1 MLRSLILL
9 VVFSGVSLGQ
19 KEANDHHVNSTCP
32 TWTIYDSSTN
42 SCGCGSNIH
51 RIVSCILVDGSPKKF
66 EISVIRGFCMTLNED
81 QTETV
86 VGSCFSI
93 PDPYKQSKA
102 TYVVPNDTSQLDTDV
117 CGYTHR
123 TGQLCGQCVNGTSPP
138 VYSYYPQCVHCPAGT
153 NNWAKYL
160 AVSLLPT
167 TLFFF
172 GTVLIKFQATSP
184 LMNGYIMFC
193 QIVASPIILRHVAE
207 DYLIHPHEQSIN
219 TGIHV
224 YMSFLSIWNLDFFR
238 MLYPPFCL
246 HPNTS
251 TLQTLSL
258 DYITAAY
265 PLVLIIL
272 TYTLVTLHYHNC
284 RLVVWL
290 WRPFLRCCIRF
301 QRQWDIRNSLVDAF
315 ATFFLLSYL
324 KFLSVSFDILTPTT
338 VWDSRK
344 VKQPTVLYYNG
355 TVKYFSKEH
364 LPYAVLAI
372 TVLLVFIFLP
382 ILLLCLYPCRCFQRL
397 LNRCNFRCQ
406 ALHMFMDAF
415 QGCYK
420 NGTNGTRDCRYFA
433 ALYLI
438 TRVAVHTSLATS
450 SVSFTS
456 SVSVAVLAVV
466 VFLLSYFHPN
476 KKQAHNQLDIF
487 FFLSIL
493 VATSSAWIFQAN
505 STTLTESSDI
515 VILYSLA
522 PIPIMYPLCLVL
534 YHIRRNSRRL
544 QSATERIKAFFSRSE
559 RHHNWE
565 DSLPHRVVM
574 DETSC
579 LLKQERH
586 NVH

>member
-1 MLRSLILL
+1 MLRSLVLL
-9 VVFSGVSLGQ
+9 VVLSGVSLGQ

-42 SCGCGSNIH
+42 SCECGSNVH
-51 RIVSCILVDGSPKKF
+51 RIVSCILVDGCPKKF

-81 QTETV
+81 QTKTV
-86 VGSCFSI
+86 VGSCFSV
-93 PDPYKQSKA
+93 PDPYKEPR
-102 TYVVPNDTSQLDTDV
+102 TTHVVPNDTSQLDTDV
-117 CGYTHR
+117 CGYKQR

-138 VYSYYPQCVHCPAGT
+138 VYSYYPQCVDCPAGT

-167 TLFFF
+167 TLFFV
-172 GTVLIKFQATSP
+172 GVGVIKFRATSP
-184 LMNGYIMFC
+184 HMSGYIMLC
-193 QIVASPIILRHVAE
+193 QIVASPSILRRVQESAFT
-207 DYLIHPHEQSIN
+207 HPHEQSTSTATYFSLI
-219 TGIHV
+219 
-224 YMSFLSIWNLDFFR
+224 SIWNLDFFR
-238 MLYPPFCL
+238 MVYPPFCL
-246 HPNTS
+246 NPNATI
-251 TLQTLSL
+251 LQLLSL
-258 DYITAAY
+258 DYIIAAY

-272 TYTLVTLHYHNC
+272 TYTLVTLHYYNC
-284 RLVVWL
+284 GLVVWL

-315 ATFFLLSYL
+315 ATFLLLSYV
-324 KFLSVSFDILTPTT
+324 KFLSVSFDILTPST

-344 VKQPTVLYYNG
+344 VRQPTVLYYNG

-364 LPYAVLAI
+364 MPYAVLAI
-372 TVLLVFIFLP
+372 TVLLVFILLP

-415 QGCYK
+415 QGCFK

-438 TRVAVHTSLATS
+438 TRVAVHMSLAFS
-450 SVSFTS
+450 SVSFTN

-476 KKQAHNQLDIF
+476 TKQAHNQLDIF
-487 FFLSIL
+487 FFLSII
-493 VATSSAWIFQAN
+493 VATSSAWTLQADR
-505 STTLTESSDI
+505 TTLAESSDR

-559 RHHNWE
+559 QHHNWA
-565 DSLPHRVVM
+565 DSLPRRVVM
-574 DETSC
+574 DETSR